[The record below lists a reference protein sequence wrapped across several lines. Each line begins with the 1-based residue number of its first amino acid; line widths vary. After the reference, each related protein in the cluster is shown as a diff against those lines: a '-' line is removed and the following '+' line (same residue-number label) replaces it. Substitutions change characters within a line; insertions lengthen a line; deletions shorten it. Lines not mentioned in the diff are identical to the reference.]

1 MRVTITYDNEVWQPG
16 CSSDWG
22 FSCLV
27 EAAGHTILFD
37 TGANGPMLLENM
49 RRLDIDPASI
59 EAVVI
64 SHSHHDHMGGL
75 PQLLAVNPARVYVP
89 ASCPAPR
96 GVPDVIKVG
105 GPLAIFEG
113 VFSTGE
119 LRNVEQSLLVETD
132 TGLAVIV
139 GCSHPGVGTILE
151 RASRFGTPSA
161 LIGGLH
167 GFSDLELLRGLDLVC
182 PAHCT
187 QHKSRIEARFPESYV
202 KGGVGR
208 VIEL

>member
-1 MRVTITYDNEVWQPG
+1 MRVTITYDNEVWRPG

-27 EAAGHTILFD
+27 EAHGHIILFD
-37 TGANGPMLLENM
+37 TGANGRMLLENM
-49 RRLDIDPASI
+49 GRLRMDPASI

-64 SHSHHDHMGGL
+64 SHPHHDHTGGL
-75 PQLLAVNPARVYVP
+75 SQLLAVNPTRVYVP

-96 GVPDVIKVG
+96 GAREVVRVG
-105 GPLAIFEG
+105 PPLAIFDG
-113 VFSTGE
+113 ITLTGE
-119 LRNVEQSLLVETD
+119 LRNVEQSLLVD
-132 TGLAVIV
+132 TGAGLAVIV

-167 GFSDLELLRGLDLVC
+167 GFDDLELLRGLDLVC
-182 PAHCT
+182 PTHCT
-187 QHKSRIEARFPESYV
+187 RHKAEIEARFPDIHVE
-202 KGGVGR
+202 GGVGQ
-208 VIEL
+208 VIEI

>member
-1 MRVTITYDNEVWQPG
+1 MRVTIVYDNEVWRRG

-37 TGANGPMLLENM
+37 TGANGEMLLDNM
-49 RRLDIDPASI
+49 RRLDVDPASV
-59 EAVVI
+59 EEVVI
-64 SHSHHDHMGGL
+64 SHAHFDHTGGL
-75 PQLLAVNPARVYVP
+75 PRFLDVNPTRVYVP
-89 ASCPAPR
+89 ASCPEPKGATEVVR
-96 GVPDVIKVG
+96 VG
-105 GPLAIFEG
+105 GPLTMHEG
-113 VFSTGE
+113 IHLTGE
-119 LRNVEQSLLVETD
+119 LRNVEQSLLVETGK
-132 TGLAVIV
+132 GLAVIV

-151 RASRFGTPSA
+151 RASRFGRPSA

-182 PAHCT
+182 PTHCT
-187 QHKSRIEARFPESYV
+187 RHGSRIEAAFPESHV

-208 VIEL
+208 VIEV